1 MQDWIETYKWPIIGA
16 LLGFI
21 LAMLFLTI
29 GFFKTILIVL
39 LTIVGGL
46 IGYFLNKTGMLA
58 KITKK

>member
-1 MQDWIETYKWPIIGA
+1 MQDWMETYKWPIIGA
-16 LLGFI
+16 ILGFI

-39 LTIVGGL
+39 LTIVGGF
-46 IGYFLNKTGMLA
+46 IGYFLNKTGILV